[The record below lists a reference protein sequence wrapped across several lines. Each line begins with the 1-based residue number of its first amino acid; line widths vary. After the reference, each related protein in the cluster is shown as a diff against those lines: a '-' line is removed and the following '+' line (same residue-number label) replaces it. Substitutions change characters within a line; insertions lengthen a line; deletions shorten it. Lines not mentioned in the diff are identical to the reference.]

1 MTDSGGDKQS
11 RSSPVDLA
19 SIIEFSPCVA
29 ISWCNQ
35 PGWPVD
41 FVSENFRQFGYEASE
56 LLSGRLAY
64 RSLIHPDDLATVEPE
79 LLARIAQGPDQYRQ
93 RYRLRHGAGHWIWI
107 EGYSWLVREPGGAV
121 DRLGGL
127 LIDVTEQEL
136 MAQALQESEHR
147 FRSLFENLE
156 RISVQGYDHQ
166 HKVHFW
172 NRASEQLYGFSRAEA
187 LGRTLESLIIP
198 PAMREQVAREID
210 AWANG
215 GPAVPP
221 GELVL
226 QDKYGNP
233 VPVYSSHV
241 MMTDARG
248 LQELYCIDIDLS
260 EQKAYQ
266 RQLEQLAHYDA
277 LTGLPNR
284 LLLTERL
291 KLSMAQVKRRAQRVA
306 VVYLDLDSF
315 KPINDRFGHEVGDR
329 LLTALADRMQ
339 RALRGGDTLG
349 RLGGDEFVAVLVD
362 IDDVDQS
369 LQVLERMLAAAS
381 DPVELQGLQLE
392 VSASAGVTFYPQSIE
407 DIDAD
412 QLLRQADQAMYQAKL
427 AGKNRFQLFDAEYD
441 RSLRSRHEVCE
452 EVRRGLVNRE
462 FVLYYQPKVNM
473 RSGEVIGAEALIRW
487 QHPER
492 GLVFPLGFL
501 PMIARDRVE
510 VELGNWVI
518 REALDQ
524 LDQWRGQGLNLPV
537 TVNISGFHLQQ
548 VGFSAELEDLLAQH
562 PNLLPGGFGLEVLE
576 SSALEDIQ
584 QVSRIIG
591 ECAALGVPF
600 SLDDFGTGYSSLTY
614 LKQLPARELK
624 IDQSFVRNMLED
636 PDDLAIL
643 EGVLGL
649 ARAFSRSVIAE
660 GVETVTHGEVL
671 LYLGCE
677 LAQGYGIARPMPAAD
692 IAAWLASWEPPAA
705 WRRATL
711 LRREALPLL
720 YASVEHRAWMT
731 GLRRYLEGGR
741 SPPPVLGAEHCRVS
755 QLLAETSSRS
765 VADDIAASALLDLHE
780 RLHAAAHTLVTQFRG
795 ESAELVA
802 SRLQLVNELSAGLL
816 QQLDH
821 IMHSLRHTEPGL

>member
-1 MTDSGGDKQS
+1 MKDPEGDTPPRSGLL
-11 RSSPVDLA
+11 DLA
-19 SIIEFSPCVA
+19 SIIEFSACVA
-29 ISWCNQ
+29 IAWSNR

-41 FVSENFRQFGYEASE
+41 FVSANFRQFGYEAAE
-56 LLSGRLAY
+56 LMSGSLTF
-64 RSLIHPDDLATVEPE
+64 RSLIHPDDLARMEPE
-79 LLARIAQGPDQYRQ
+79 LLARIEHGPDQYRQ
-93 RYRLRHGAGHWIWI
+93 RYRLHHGAGHWIWV
-107 EGYSWLVREPGGAV
+107 EGYSWLVREPSGDV
-121 DRLGGL
+121 LSLGGL

-136 MAQALQESEHR
+136 IAQALQESEHR

-156 RISVQGYDHQ
+156 RISVQGYDQEHR
-166 HKVHFW
+166 VHFW
-172 NRASEQLYGFSRAEA
+172 NRASEHLYGYSSAEA
-187 LGRTLESLIIP
+187 QGRTLESLIIP
-198 PAMREQVAREID
+198 PHMREQVAQGID
-210 AWANG
+210 AWASG
-215 GPAVPP
+215 GPAIPP

-226 QDKYGNP
+226 QDKYGDP

-241 MMTDARG
+241 MMTGSRG
-248 LQELYCIDIDLS
+248 QQELYCIDIDLS

-291 KLSMAQVKRRAQRVA
+291 KLSMAQAKRRAQRVA

-329 LLTALADRMQ
+329 LLTALAERMQ

-369 LQVLERMLAAAS
+369 LNVLDRVLAAAS
-381 DPVELQGLQLE
+381 DPLQLDGLQLE

-427 AGKNRFQLFDAEYD
+427 AGKNRFHLFDAEYD

-452 EVRRGLVNRE
+452 EVRRGLVSGE
-462 FVLYYQPKVNM
+462 FVLFYQPKVNM
-473 RSGEVIGAEALIRW
+473 RSGAVIGAEALIRW

-492 GLVFPLGFL
+492 GLVPPLGFL

-510 VELGNWVI
+510 VELGNWVM

-524 LDQWRGQGLNLPV
+524 LARWRVQGLDLPV

-548 VGFSAELEDLLAQH
+548 AGFSAELETLLAEH
-562 PNLLPGGFGLEVLE
+562 PELAPGGFGLEVLE

-584 QVSRIIG
+584 QVSRVIG

-614 LKQLPARELK
+614 LKQLPAQELK

-671 LYLGCE
+671 LQLGCE
-677 LAQGYGIARPMPAAD
+677 VAQGYGIARPMPAAD
-692 IAAWLASWEPPAA
+692 IQPWVASWQPPAA
-705 WRRATL
+705 WRQATL
-711 LRREALPLL
+711 LRREALLLL

-731 GLRRYLEGGR
+731 ELRRYLEGSR
-741 SPPPVLGAEHCRVS
+741 AQAPVLGAELCRLS
-755 QLLAETSSRS
+755 QLLAESSSRG
-765 VADDIAASALLDLHE
+765 AAEDSATEALRDLHQL
-780 RLHAAAHTLVTQFRG
+780 LHVAADALVSEFHG
-795 ESAELVA
+795 ESAEVVA
-802 SRLQLVNELSAGLL
+802 RRLEPVVQLSTLL
-816 QQLDH
+816 LEQLH
-821 IMHSLRHTEPGL
+821 ERIHSLRDTGPGR

>member
-1 MTDSGGDKQS
+1 MKDSEGDKLP
-11 RSSPVDLA
+11 RSGPIDLA
-19 SIIEFSPCVA
+19 SIIEYSPCVA
-29 ISWCNQ
+29 ITWCNR

-41 FVSENFRQFGYEASE
+41 FVSANFLQFGYDAAD
-56 LLSGRLAY
+56 LMSGQLTY
-64 RSLIHPDDLATVEPE
+64 RSLIHPDDLARIEPE
-79 LLARIAQGPDQYRQ
+79 LLARIELGPDQYRE
-93 RYRLRHGAGHWIWI
+93 RYRLRHGAGHWIWV
-107 EGYSWLVREPGGAV
+107 EGYSWLIREQSGDV
-121 DRLGGL
+121 IRLGGL

-136 MAQALQESEHR
+136 IAQALQESEHR

-156 RISVQGYDHQ
+156 RVSVQGYDHE

-172 NRASEQLYGFSRAEA
+172 NRASEQLYGYSRSEA
-187 LGRTLESLIIP
+187 QGRTLESLIIP
-198 PAMREQVAREID
+198 PPMREQVTRSID
-210 AWANG
+210 AWASG
-215 GPAVPP
+215 GPAIPP

-226 QDKYGNP
+226 QDKYGDP

-241 MMTDARG
+241 MTKDSRG
-248 LQELYCIDIDLS
+248 RQELYCIDIDLS

-266 RQLEQLAHYDA
+266 RQLEQLAHHDA

-291 KLSMAQVKRRAQRVA
+291 KLSMAQAERRAQRVA

-329 LLTALADRMQ
+329 LLAALAERMQ
-339 RALRGGDTLG
+339 RALRGGDTLA

-369 LQVLERMLAAAS
+369 LHVLDRVLAAAS
-381 DPVELQGLQLE
+381 DPLQLEGLQLE

-427 AGKNRFQLFDAEYD
+427 AGKNRFHLFDAEYD

-452 EVRRGLVNRE
+452 EVRRGLARGE
-462 FVLYYQPKVNM
+462 FVLFYQPKVNM
-473 RSGEVIGAEALIRW
+473 RSGAVIGAEALIRW

-492 GLVFPLGFL
+492 GLVPPLGFL

-510 VELGNWVI
+510 VELGNWVM

-524 LDQWRGQGLNLPV
+524 LARWRRQGLNLPV

-548 VGFSAELEDLLAQH
+548 AGFSAELETLLVKH
-562 PNLLPGGFGLEVLE
+562 PELPPGGFGLEVLE

-584 QVSRIIG
+584 QVSRVIG
-591 ECAALGVPF
+591 ECAALEVPF

-624 IDQSFVRNMLED
+624 IDRSFVRNMLED

-671 LYLGCE
+671 LHLGCE

-692 IAAWLASWEPPAA
+692 IPAWLASWAPPAA

-711 LRREALPLL
+711 LPREALPWL

-731 GLRRYLEGGR
+731 GLRSYLEGGR
-741 SPPPVLGAEHCRVS
+741 SPQPVLGAERCRIS
-755 QLLAETSSRS
+755 QLLATTPSGS
-765 VADDIAASALLDLHE
+765 VAENDAFRALLDLHE
-780 RLHAAAHTLVTQFRG
+780 RLHAAANTLVAEFRG
-795 ESAELVA
+795 QLPEVVA
-802 SRLQLVNELSAGLL
+802 SRLQAVDQLSA
-816 QQLDH
+816 QL
-821 IMHSLRHTEPGL
+821 IEQLNQIIRSPPHTGPGP